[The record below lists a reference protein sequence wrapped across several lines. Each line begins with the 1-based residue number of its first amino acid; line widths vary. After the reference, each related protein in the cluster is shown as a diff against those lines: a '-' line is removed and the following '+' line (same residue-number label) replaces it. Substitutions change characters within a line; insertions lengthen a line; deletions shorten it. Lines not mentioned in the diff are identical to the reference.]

1 MTPLE
6 DLVCSCAAPRP
17 TVGRRAFLSAAGASA
32 VALAGLS
39 RTQPAIAASPAT
51 PSQNELILLG
61 TAAGLP
67 PVPHRTGISSALVVD
82 GKVYVIDCGRS
93 SLTQFVNAGLSL
105 DALAAIFVT
114 HLHGDHT
121 CDLFNYFLLG
131 SGWPAPTPSVR
142 APIPVYGPASA
153 GLPLPPATPAGRAV
167 ATIDLTDPVPGI
179 ASLLSHCNSAFAY
192 SSNVLMRDAG
202 VMDIS
207 TLAAVTEIPTP
218 AGAAPLGPTAPTM
231 TPFPIAQLGN
241 VRVTATLVPHG
252 ICFPSYAYRFDTP
265 HGSVVFSGDTTLTP
279 NLVLLA
285 QGADILVHEAVDLAW
300 YATQGYSKTLLGHMT
315 TSHTDIGQV
324 ASVAKQ
330 ANVKTVIVSHLAPG
344 NPQLVSNDAWLQLA
358 LAGAR
363 KAGYTGDVIIGQ
375 DLARFDL
382 NGRALT

>member
-17 TVGRRAFLSAAGASA
+17 IVDRRAFLSAAGASA

-39 RTQPAIAASPAT
+39 RAQPAIAASPAA
-51 PSQNELILLG
+51 SQNELILLG

-131 SGWPAPTPSVR
+131 SGWPSPTPSVR

-153 GLPLPPATPAGRAV
+153 GLPLPPASPAGRAV
-167 ATIDLTDPVPGI
+167 GTIDLTDPVPGI
-179 ASLLSHCNSAFAY
+179 ASLLRHCNSAFAY

-231 TPFPIAQLGN
+231 TPFPIAQVGD
-241 VRVTATLVPHG
+241 VRVTGTLVPHG

-330 ANVKTVIVSHLAPG
+330 ANVRTVIVSHLAPG
-344 NPQLVSNDAWLQLA
+344 NPQLVSNGAWLQLA

-363 KAGYTGDVIIGQ
+363 KAGYAGDVIIGQ

-382 NGRALT
+382 SGHVLT

>member
-6 DLVCSCAAPRP
+6 DLVCGCAASRP
-17 TVGRRAFLSAAGASA
+17 TVDRRAFLSAAGATA
-32 VALAGLS
+32 VALTGLT
-39 RTQPAIAASPAT
+39 RAQPAIAASPA
-51 PSQNELILLG
+51 PSQNGLILLG

-93 SLTQFVNAGLSL
+93 SLTQYVNAGLSL

-121 CDLFNYFLLG
+121 CDLFDYFLLG
-131 SGWPAPTPSVR
+131 SGWAAPTPSVR
-142 APIPVYGPASA
+142 APVPVYGPASA
-153 GLPLPPATPAGRAV
+153 GLPLPPASPAGRAV

-179 ASLLSHCNSAFAY
+179 ASLLRHCNQAFAY

-231 TPFPIAQLGN
+231 SPFPVAQLGN

-265 HGSVVFSGDTTLTP
+265 YGSVVFSGDTALTP

-300 YATQGYSKTLLGHMT
+300 YATQGYTKTLLGHMT

-358 LAGAR
+358 LVGAR
-363 KAGYTGDVIIGQ
+363 KAGYTGEVIIGQ

-382 NGRALT
+382 SGHALT

>member
-1 MTPLE
+1 M
-6 DLVCSCAAPRP
+6 
-17 TVGRRAFLSAAGASA
+17 SAA
-32 VALAGLS
+32 ALAGLRS
-39 RTQPAIAASPAT
+39 GQPAYAAGPAS
-51 PSQNELILLG
+51 PSQNQLILLG
-61 TAAGLP
+61 TAAGPP
-67 PVPHRTGISSALVVD
+67 PVPHRAGISSVLVID
-82 GKVYVIDCGRS
+82 GKIYVIDCGRS
-93 SLTQFVNAGLSL
+93 SVTQFVNAGLSL

-114 HLHGDHT
+114 HLHADHT

-131 SGWPAPTPSVR
+131 SGWSAPTQSVS

-153 GLPLPPATPAGRAV
+153 GLPLPPASPAGRTV

-179 ASLLSHCNSAFAY
+179 ASLMRHCNSAFAY
-192 SSNVLMRDAG
+192 SSNLLMRDAG

-231 TPFPIAQLGN
+231 TPFPVAQLAN

-265 HGSVVFSGDTTLTP
+265 NGSVVFSGDTALTP

-300 YATQGYSKTLLGHMT
+300 YAAQGYSKTMLGHMS

-330 ANVKTVIVSHLAPG
+330 ANVKTVIVSHLGPG
-344 NPQLVSNDAWLQLA
+344 NPQLVSNDAWLQMA
-358 LAGAR
+358 LAGAH
-363 KAGYTGDVIIGQ
+363 KVGYAGDIIIGQ

-382 NGRALT
+382 SGPALT